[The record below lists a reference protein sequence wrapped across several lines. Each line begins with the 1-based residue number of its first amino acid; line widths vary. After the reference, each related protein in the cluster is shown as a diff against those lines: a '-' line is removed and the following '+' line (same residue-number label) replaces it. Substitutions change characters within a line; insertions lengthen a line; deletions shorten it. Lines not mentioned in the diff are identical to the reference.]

1 MSDRQDYSD
10 EEWGT
15 LIAAPVAVI
24 AAVIGS
30 SPGGPV
36 AIMQEVAAAVKTFER
51 AAEQRRANP
60 LIVALLV
67 TLKGKFDAVMGGPG
81 DPATDQVDIMELGR
95 DPERAVASVAAAR
108 ELLDRKAPAEY
119 GHELRVWL
127 YELANAVA
135 QAAPE
140 GGFLGMGGEQVNA
153 KERAILASI
162 AQALG
167 VKVLPDAAA

>member
-1 MSDRQDYSD
+1 
-10 EEWGT
+10 
-15 LIAAPVAVI
+15 
-24 AAVIGS
+24 
-30 SPGGPV
+30 
-36 AIMQEVAAAVKTFER
+36 
-51 AAEQRRANP
+51 
-60 LIVALLV
+60 
-67 TLKGKFDAVMGGPG
+67 
-81 DPATDQVDIMELGR
+81 MELGR

-108 ELLDRKAPAEY
+108 ELLDRKAPAKH

-135 QAAPE
+135 QAASE

-167 VKVLPDAAA
+167 VQVLPDAAV